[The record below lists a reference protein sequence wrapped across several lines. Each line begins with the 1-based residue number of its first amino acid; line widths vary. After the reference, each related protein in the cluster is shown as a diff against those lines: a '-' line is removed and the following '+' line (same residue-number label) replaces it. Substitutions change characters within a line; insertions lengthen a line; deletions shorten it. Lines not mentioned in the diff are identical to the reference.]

1 MTEFEKLNQDYLEMF
16 DDSFPTFPFMGESEE
31 NIIKIIKRCLK
42 EGKDVYDLGI
52 LNLDVLY

>member
-1 MTEFEKLNQDYLEMF
+1 MNELEKLNQDYLEMF
-16 DDSFPTFPFMGESEE
+16 DDSFPTFPFMNESEE
-31 NIIKIIKRCLK
+31 NIIKIIKRCLN